1 MSDLFMPQES
11 SYIQKEREVARA
23 LKKTR
28 WWKGKIQKG
37 ICYHCN
43 QKFSA
48 EGLTMDH
55 LIPLV
60 KGGRSGKNN
69 IVISCKPCNSKK
81 SHATLVEMR
90 LKKI

>member
-1 MSDLFMPQES
+1 MSDLFMPKNS
-11 SYIQKEREVARA
+11 AYIKKEREVARV

-28 WWKGKIQKG
+28 WWREKIQKG
-37 ICYHCN
+37 ICYYCN
-43 QKFSA
+43 QKFLDQD
-48 EGLTMDH
+48 LTMDH
-55 LIPLV
+55 LVPLV

-69 IVISCKPCNSKK
+69 VVTSCKSCNSKK